1 MRSPA
6 FASNRSFDGHVIHPF
21 GPACTICTHRSNR
34 SCQPARMV
42 DFASPRAARLRQ
54 PSWLDARILGGVL
67 VVLISV
73 VLGARLLAAA
83 DKTIAVWSAAHELSA
98 GTTLQPT
105 DVQVARVHLQHGASR
120 YLSANHSPIGYV
132 INREVGGGE
141 LLPASAL
148 AAQPTAMVRQVTVPV
163 AAAHL
168 PPDLARGDRVDV
180 YATAKHGDRVPRLV
194 ASGVL
199 VADAPHHSHGVF
211 SSNPMDSVGVVLS
224 VGPDQVSALVAAAE
238 TSQVDLVRVPRAS
251 A

>member
-1 MRSPA
+1 MRSPM
-6 FASNRSFDGHVIHPF
+6 FASNRSFGRRVIQPN
-21 GPACTICTHRSNR
+21 GPGCTICTHQSTQ

-42 DFASPRAARLRQ
+42 DLASPRAVRFRQ
-54 PSWLDARILGGVL
+54 PSWLDARVLGGVL

-83 DKTIAVWSAAHELSA
+83 DKTIAVWSAAHDLSA
-98 GTTLQPT
+98 GTTLQPA
-105 DVQVARVHLQHGASR
+105 DVQVAHVHLQHGVSR
-120 YLSANHSPIGYV
+120 YLSANHTPVGYV
-132 INREVGGGE
+132 VSREIGGGE

-148 AAQPTAMVRQVTVPV
+148 ATEPTAMVRQVTVPV

-180 YATAKHGDRVPRLV
+180 YATTKRGDTAPRLV
-194 ASGVL
+194 ASAVL

-224 VGPDQVSALVAAAE
+224 VGPDEVAALVAAAE
-238 TSQVDLVRVPRAS
+238 TSQVDLVRVPQTS